1 MYFIPLCLFA
11 IICGHSLVISAPIN
25 QNSQET
31 KHQAATAIASH
42 LLKELA
48 NEQLASQYSNGD
60 LQQIESD
67 DNEDVIGYIPT
78 IDDLYL
84 IDDNIND
91 EELLSEMNDTDDDLP
106 IDEQELMN
114 YLEKQHQFDE
124 DLSPMIN
131 TPIIDD
137 SIMKAEDH

>member
-1 MYFIPLCLFA
+1 
-11 IICGHSLVISAPIN
+11 
-25 QNSQET
+25 
-31 KHQAATAIASH
+31 
-42 LLKELA
+42 
-48 NEQLASQYSNGD
+48 
-60 LQQIESD
+60 D